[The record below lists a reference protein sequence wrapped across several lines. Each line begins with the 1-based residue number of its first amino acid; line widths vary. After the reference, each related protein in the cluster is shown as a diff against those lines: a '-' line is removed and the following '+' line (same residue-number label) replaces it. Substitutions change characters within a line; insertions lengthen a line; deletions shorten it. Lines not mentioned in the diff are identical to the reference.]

1 MLSWMEGMEYIS
13 GFNAGNGF
21 DNGFKISP
29 VFADN
34 TILFCDAV
42 RYQLLQDVAG
52 LKFNL
57 NKSEVVKVGY
67 IDRLE
72 ELASLL
78 M

>member
-1 MLSWMEGMEYIS
+1 MLVMVLIMGLRSHLL
-13 GFNAGNGF
+13 
-21 DNGFKISP
+21 
-29 VFADN
+29 FADN

-42 RYQLLQDVAG
+42 RYQLLQDAAG

-57 NKSEVVKVGY
+57 NKSEVVKVVY